1 MSKIKIIHTAD
12 FHLESSTFTT
22 AKTNQVIM
30 KAVRELVNIG
40 LTESVDLL
48 LIAGDLFDSSTLD
61 SRTLGSL
68 QEALAEFKS
77 PVFISPGNHDYFSM
91 DSPYYHSVWPQNVH
105 IFKGDLEQVI
115 LDDLNVA
122 VYGAGFTGSYVRESS
137 LLNFP
142 ELDPT
147 KINLGVIHGDLV
159 SQTSES
165 PYNPITKEL
174 IAASGLDY
182 LALGH
187 IHKRSSIAKSGKTSY
202 AYSGNLV
209 GRGFNELGSKG
220 FYLGEID
227 QHAVKLEYRPINS
240 PQYLIEDLNLTE
252 AETEKQAIEKIV
264 NTLEARHGK
273 DFENNHYRLVLKGE
287 STPDQAISWLAVRDR
302 LATRFRSLAIQN
314 KMLDKTNLNLIRKEG
329 NLKGI
334 FVDLMLNELDDKND
348 SETEMVQMALNFGLQ
363 AFEGEVNPNE
373 Y

>member
-1 MSKIKIIHTAD
+1 MSKLKIIHTAD
-12 FHLESSTFTT
+12 FHLESSSFTPSN
-22 AKTNQVIM
+22 TNQVIM

-61 SRTLGSL
+61 ARTLGSL

-142 ELDPT
+142 GLDPT

-159 SQTSES
+159 SHTAES
-165 PYNPITKEL
+165 AYNPITKEL
-174 IAASGLDY
+174 IATTGLDY

-187 IHKRSSIAKSGKTSY
+187 IHKRSPLLKSGKTSY

-209 GRGFNELGSKG
+209 GRGFDELGSKG

-227 QHAVKLEYRPINS
+227 KYVVKLEYIPINS
-240 PQYLIEDLNLTE
+240 PQYLIKDIDLTE
-252 AETEKQAIEKIV
+252 VTTETEAVQKII
-264 NTLEARHGK
+264 NILEAEQGK
-273 DFENNHYRLVLKGE
+273 DFANNHYRLILRGE
-287 STPDQAISWLAVRDR
+287 ATPDQSISWLAVRDR
-302 LATRFRSLAIQN
+302 LADRFKSLEIQN
-314 KMLDKTNLNLIRKEG
+314 KMSNKANLDLIRQDS

-334 FVDLMLNELDDKND
+334 FVDLMLDATNTDE
-348 SETEMVQMALNFGLQ
+348 SEKEIVQMALNFGLQ